1 MPQSAPVAQWIERPP
16 PKRQVA
22 GSIPA
27 RGTIK
32 SSSYVNTLSFS
43 SEYIHWNKEGVGA
56 ASLQQR
62 LDLRGRRAWQV
73 RVKWRGYPEMAKTLA

>member
-1 MPQSAPVAQWIERPP
+1 MPTLAPVAQWIEQPP

-32 SSSYVNTLSFS
+32 ASSCVNTFPFS
-43 SEYIHWNKEGVGA
+43 SEYIHWNKEGANFPAGGYR
-56 ASLQQR
+56 QGPDEPTHWR
-62 LDLRGRRAWQV
+62 TDLSCPV
-73 RVKWRGYPEMAKTLA
+73 RVKAVAA